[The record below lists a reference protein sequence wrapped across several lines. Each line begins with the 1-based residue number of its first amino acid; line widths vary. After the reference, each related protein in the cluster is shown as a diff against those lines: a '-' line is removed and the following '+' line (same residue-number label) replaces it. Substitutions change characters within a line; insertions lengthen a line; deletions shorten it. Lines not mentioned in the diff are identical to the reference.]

1 MIEKEKI
8 KFIHIEAVNFIDYP
22 VGGTL
27 SFSKQL
33 INQYKEKVAIV
44 GLVTNDTDPVGK
56 WFVKEINDISYLFFG
71 IGRFKKSNK
80 RPFIPLRLQ
89 TLFCLLFFLPRI
101 RSIQIRN
108 IFTQSPHFLFAL
120 NLFKWESLCFCF
132 AGIAN
137 SVANSRYKYL
147 RAFGIIY
154 EKELFKILKKKAS
167 VILAAADHEAIKNA
181 LNRTGNI
188 LNGNTITSFPT
199 RFDHQIFSPADKN
212 YCRDQLRI
220 NYNEIV
226 LVTTGRLC
234 WVKGWQL
241 LIEATKELYSNE
253 KYRKISLVFV
263 GEGEDKTKIES
274 YNKYLFDNNIIRL
287 VGKLRPEEVMLYLNA
302 ADVFVMGSHFEGW
315 PTSLVEAL
323 ACGCAIVTTNVSAAK
338 EIVSEGRNGYI
349 LNGRDPVDFARLIK
363 KALDLK
369 NVNEYSMK
377 NRDKFSV
384 EHLKDDLDKLW
395 LSKI

>member
-1 MIEKEKI
+1 MIEKEGI
-8 KFIHIEAVNFIDYP
+8 KFIHIDAVNFVDFP

-27 SFSKQL
+27 SFSRQL
-33 INQYKEKVAIV
+33 ISQYKEKVAIV
-44 GLVTNDTDPVGK
+44 GLVTNDADPVGK

-71 IGRFKKSNK
+71 IGRFKKSDK
-80 RPFIPLRLQ
+80 KPFIPLRLQ
-89 TLFCLLFFLPRI
+89 TLFCLFFFLPRI
-101 RSIQIRN
+101 RSLQVRN

-120 NLFKWESLCFCF
+120 NVFKWESLCFCF

-137 SVANSRYKYL
+137 SVTNSRYKYL
-147 RAFGIIY
+147 RALGLIY
-154 EKELFKILKKKAS
+154 EKNLFKILKKKAS

-181 LNRTGNI
+181 IERTENI
-188 LNGNTITSFPT
+188 LNEKSITSFPT

-212 YCRDQLRI
+212 YCRDQLHI
-220 NYNEIV
+220 DHDEI
-226 LVTTGRLC
+226 LLLTTGRLC

-241 LIEATKELYSNE
+241 LIDATMELYSDE
-253 KYRKISLVFV
+253 KYRKVRLVFA

-274 YNKYLFDNNIIRL
+274 YNPFLSNKNRIRL
-287 VGKLRPEEVMLYLNA
+287 VGKLSHEEVMLYLNA

-338 EIVSEGRNGYI
+338 EIVLEGSNGYI
-349 LNGRDPVDFARLIK
+349 LNGRNPSDFAKLIK
-363 KALDLK
+363 KALELK
-369 NVNEYSMK
+369 NVKEYSME

-395 LSKI
+395 LSTI

>member
-1 MIEKEKI
+1 MIEKEGI
-8 KFIHIEAVNFIDYP
+8 KFIHIDAVNFVDFP

-27 SFSKQL
+27 SFSRQL
-33 INQYKEKVAIV
+33 ISQYKEKVAIV
-44 GLVTNDTDPVGK
+44 GLVTNNTDPVGK

-71 IGRFKKSNK
+71 IGRFKKSDK
-80 RPFIPLRLQ
+80 KPFIPLRLQ
-89 TLFCLLFFLPRI
+89 TLFCLFFFLPRI
-101 RSIQIRN
+101 RSLQVRN

-120 NLFKWESLCFCF
+120 NVFKWESLCFCF

-137 SVANSRYKYL
+137 SVTHSRYKYL
-147 RAFGIIY
+147 RALGLIY
-154 EKELFKILKKKAS
+154 EKNLFKILKKKAS

-181 LNRTGNI
+181 IERTENI
-188 LNGNTITSFPT
+188 LNEKNITSFPT

-212 YCRDQLRI
+212 YCRDQLHI
-220 NYNEIV
+220 DHDEI
-226 LVTTGRLC
+226 LLLTTGRLC

-241 LIEATKELYSNE
+241 LIDATMELYSDE
-253 KYRKISLVFV
+253 KYRKVRLVFA

-274 YNKYLFDNNIIRL
+274 YNPFLSNKNIIRL
-287 VGKLRPEEVMLYLNA
+287 VGKLSHEEVMLYLNA

-338 EIVSEGRNGYI
+338 EIVLEGSNGYI
-349 LNGRDPVDFARLIK
+349 LNGRNPFDFAKLIK
-363 KALDLK
+363 KALELK
-369 NVNEYSMK
+369 NVKEYSME

-395 LSKI
+395 LSTI